1 MKNLIIILSLFSLI
15 SCDSGDTKI
24 IKSKSGITLS
34 SNRLAALEKPMA
46 SFQISPKL
54 RSLER
59 DKQMSVL
66 QNIEMK
72 LYKVGFNNPNDLNLD
87 WKESAE
93 KADLLLKNE
102 STYEYL
108 KEIQQAAAQ
117 HVLLQTNILE
127 DISPEA
133 QKEVTKN
140 ILLMSQAGSS
150 SVSVVHY
157 VFKKY
162 GNYLDANLK
171 KDVAKSVLKVYNE
184 NVSAVKLSKEE
195 KESMAKVNLYL
206 LKRMEYLENANSEAV
221 RELSLLQ

>member
-1 MKNLIIILSLFSLI
+1 
-15 SCDSGDTKI
+15 
-24 IKSKSGITLS
+24 
-34 SNRLAALEKPMA
+34 MA